1 MPCIARF
8 LLAALALCGPLAHA
22 AGPTGRL
29 NDTGQT
35 QCYDSS
41 NNSVACT
48 AANTGDTSAMPR
60 QDARFGRDAA
70 AAAGQL
76 TKVGGGSAGFDFTA
90 LDASGNAT
98 TPGSHVCVRDNVTNL
113 IWSTE
118 TIGNVTWAAAQTA
131 PTTYSRCSYPAGWRV
146 PTRRELLSI
155 VHHRFFSPTIDG
167 AYFPA
172 TQTASYWS
180 SDTYTYA
187 PSIGNAWIVDFSN
200 GSTLAERKINTNPVR
215 LVHSGP

>member
-22 AGPTGRL
+22 QPTGRL

-48 AANTGDTSAMPR
+48 AANTGDASTLPR

-76 TKVGGGSAGFDFTA
+76 TKVGGGAAGFDFTA
-90 LDASGNAT
+90 LDANGNAT
-98 TPGSHVCVRDNVTNL
+98 SPGSHVCVHDNVTNL

-118 TIGNVTWAAAQTA
+118 TLSNTWAGAQTA
-131 PTTYSRCSYPAGWRV
+131 ATTYSRCGYPSGWRL

-155 VHHRFFSPTIDG
+155 VHDG
-167 AYFPA
+167 ASNPAIDSTYFPA
-172 TQTASYWS
+172 TQSAWYWS
-180 SDTYTYA
+180 SDTYA
-187 PSIGNAWIVDFSN
+187 PNPTGAWFVGFGLGNTGANSRT
-200 GSTLAERKINTNPVR
+200 STFQVR
-215 LVHSGP
+215 LVQSGP